1 MNFSLDFSDSIRGH
15 YHLFSVL
22 NLIYCLEKTDLRMNT
37 NFPPIIQQYKADKES
52 VYNTWFIN
60 NEERLKAFRSIRRG
74 VMQVV
79 EDIKC
84 KRFPNDFK
92 GSSLEFVL
100 TCITEQKQVFEGA
113 AHPFYWKPKLRIP
126 DIYENEINKQAFG
139 QFLENCLNAKNE
151 EQIIRE
157 IIRLDSLKIKGLGP
171 AVASILYFLHPI
183 IIPPFN
189 TAIING
195 FNYLFKDK
203 KKLGSWSEYL
213 KLREVLID
221 ANNQHRSELSSD
233 LGAIAG
239 LLFEIGM
246 QKLVLG
252 GDEYLSQTERT
263 KLEKLIE
270 KRHEEVKTEKEEENL
285 HTEMQY
291 HLLKIGKALGYDVIP
306 ASNDKSK
313 GYAGNNFS
321 FMSISSF
328 PYFELDRETLN
339 TVKLI
344 DVLWFEKGTNNVI
357 AAFEVEKSTSI
368 YSGILRLTDLSYTI
382 ADGDEVFYLIVPDK
396 REKDVLLQLSR
407 PAIKKNSTIIK
418 YILFSELRKHC
429 DALCT
434 FGDSHRIMEK
444 IARSA

>member
-1 MNFSLDFSDSIRGH
+1 MSNSFTHIIR
-15 YHLFSVL
+15 
-22 NLIYCLEKTDLRMNT
+22 
-37 NFPPIIQQYKADKES
+37 QYKEDKQS

-79 EDIKC
+79 DDIKN

-113 AHPFYWKPKLRIP
+113 SHPFYWKPKLRIP
-126 DIYENEINKQAFG
+126 DIYENENNKQAFG
-139 QFLENCLNAKNE
+139 QFLENCLNAKSD
-151 EQIIRE
+151 EQIIKE

-171 AVASILYFLHPI
+171 AVASILYFLHPT

-195 FNYLFKDK
+195 FNSLFKDK

-213 KLREVLID
+213 KLREVMID
-221 ANNQHRSELSSD
+221 SNNQHRTDLSSD

-239 LLFEIGM
+239 LLFEIGT
-246 QKLVLG
+246 QKLILG
-252 GDEYLSQTERT
+252 TDEYLSEQERK

-270 KRHEEVKTEKEEENL
+270 KRQEDVQQEKEEEDL

-291 HLLKIGKALGYDVIP
+291 HLLKIGNALGYDVIA
-306 ASNDKSK
+306 ASNDRSKSHC
-313 GYAGNNFS
+313 GNSFS
-321 FMSISSF
+321 FLSLQQF
-328 PYFELDRETLN
+328 PEINLEKETLN

-344 DVLWFEKGTNNVI
+344 DVLWFQKASNNVI

-382 ADGDEVFYLIVPDK
+382 ADGDEVLYLIVPDK
-396 REKDVLLQLSR
+396 REKDVCLQLSR
-407 PAIKKNSTIIK
+407 PAIRQNRVLIK
-418 YILFSELRKHC
+418 YILFSELRSHC
-429 DALCT
+429 DALCK
-434 FGDSHRIMEK
+434 FGDSHHIMEK
-444 IARSA
+444 IAKTV

>member
-1 MNFSLDFSDSIRGH
+1 
-15 YHLFSVL
+15 
-22 NLIYCLEKTDLRMNT
+22 MNT
-37 NFPPIIQQYKADKES
+37 NFETLISQYKADNQS

-79 EDIKC
+79 DDIKA

-100 TCITEQKQVFEGA
+100 TSITEQKQVFEGA

-126 DIYENEINKQAFG
+126 DIYENENNKLAFG
-139 QFLENCLNAKNE
+139 QFLENCLNAKTE

-157 IIRLDSLKIKGLGP
+157 ITKLDSLKIKGLGP
-171 AVASILYFLHPI
+171 AVASIIYFLHPT

-195 FNYLFKDK
+195 FNFLFKDK

-221 ANNQHRSELSSD
+221 TNTKYKTALSSD

-239 LLFEIGM
+239 LMFEIGM

-252 GDEYLSQTERT
+252 TDEYLSEPERK
-263 KLEKLIE
+263 KLERLIE
-270 KRHEEVKTEKEEENL
+270 KRQQDIASEKEEENL

-291 HLLKIGKALGYDVIP
+291 HLLKIGHALGYDVIP
-306 ASNDKSK
+306 ASNDRSK
-313 GYAGNNFS
+313 CHSGNNFS
-321 FMSISSF
+321 FISLSSF
-328 PYFELDRETLN
+328 PDYELEKDTLN

-344 DVLWFEKGTNNVI
+344 DVIWFEKGTNNVI

-368 YSGILRLTDLSYTI
+368 YSGILRLTDLSFTI
-382 ADGDEVFYLIVPDK
+382 ADGDEVLYLIVPDK
-396 REKDVLLQLSR
+396 RERDVMLQLSR
-407 PAIKKNSTIIK
+407 PAIKNNNTTIK
-418 YILFSELRKHC
+418 YILFSELRQNC
-429 DALCT
+429 DALCR
-434 FGDSHRIMEK
+434 FGDSHMIMEK
-444 IARSA
+444 IAKAV